1 MRDRTQARVRRARV
15 AAVATAALTLALG
28 TAAVGPTAAGAEA
41 GLSVTITGGE
51 RGSPHTDVVVDG
63 TYTCGPFAGGVPDR
77 GVLDLTVTQ
86 ARRGVTAT
94 AYGYLEPTTCDGT
107 PQAFTAQLTGTSPQ
121 RFRSGPA
128 SWSASGYVE
137 GDGGVLQ
144 HTSVPPTAFVLG
156 A

>member
-1 MRDRTQARVRRARV
+1 MRDRRQTRVRRARV
-15 AAVATAALTLALG
+15 AAVVTGAMALALG
-28 TAAVGPTAAGAEA
+28 TAAAAPTAAGAEA

-86 ARRGVTAT
+86 ARRGAT

-107 PQAFTAQLTGTSPQ
+107 PQPFTAQLTGTSPQ

-144 HTSVPPTAFVLG
+144 HTSVPPTAFVL
-156 A
+156 AP